1 MNNQHNNQ
9 SHKSSTA
16 QSEESVLSFWHE
28 HKIFEKT
35 LEKKSPKGIFTF
47 YDGPPFATGLPHYG
61 HLLAGTI
68 KDIIPRYKTMQGYH
82 VPRKWGWD
90 CHGLPIENLIEKELG
105 LETKKDIEDYGIE
118 KFNSAARNSVLRYE
132 SEWKRY
138 VPRSGRFVDM
148 ENAYMAMDSEYME
161 SIWWVFSELYKKGL
175 TKEGFKAMH
184 LCPRCETTLSNFEVN
199 QGYKDVTDITV
210 TAKFE
215 LRDEPGT
222 FLLAWTTTPWTLPGN
237 VALAVGADI
246 DYVKLKDVQ
255 IDLKFQDKSNEIKNI
270 GLYSSEL
277 VIVSKDIFLKN
288 SVEFPG
294 TPGLYRWKEKP
305 ESTFQ
310 IVSEMKGSELA
321 GKSYIAPFDYYQN
334 DPEVENAENGWKVL
348 TADFVTTED
357 GTGIVHIAPAFG
369 SDDMQLGQDNALPF
383 IQHISKNGA
392 FKHVF
397 SQTIDG
403 GDFAGM
409 LVKQKND
416 LMSTDI
422 EIIKRLAHDGK
433 LFSKQKI
440 VHSYP
445 HCWRC
450 DTPLLNYATTS
461 WYVDVPRIKD
471 TLIASNETV
480 NWVPEHVGDGR
491 FGKWL
496 EGARDW
502 ALSRSRFW
510 GTPLP
515 VWYNPTTEQ
524 NVIIGSYD
532 ELCSYAKKS
541 GNTYYAIRHGES
553 ESNITDM
560 VNAHSDIHNPLTE
573 KGKAQILEQVSA
585 LQEKNIHIDII
596 LTSPMQRTQETAQ
609 LLRTGLGL
617 SLESSSKSILAIGF
631 FHDLFTTR
639 GDAASPARCGELK
652 IFILSASLSAGVLF
666 PFFVGLFSHVAI
678 SGA

>member
-222 FLLAWTTTPWTLPGN
+222 F
-237 VALAVGADI
+237 
-246 DYVKLKDVQ
+246 
-255 IDLKFQDKSNEIKNI
+255 
-270 GLYSSEL
+270 
-277 VIVSKDIFLKN
+277 
-288 SVEFPG
+288 
-294 TPGLYRWKEKP
+294 
-305 ESTFQ
+305 
-310 IVSEMKGSELA
+310 
-321 GKSYIAPFDYYQN
+321 
-334 DPEVENAENGWKVL
+334 
-348 TADFVTTED
+348 
-357 GTGIVHIAPAFG
+357 
-369 SDDMQLGQDNALPF
+369 
-383 IQHISKNGA
+383 
-392 FKHVF
+392 
-397 SQTIDG
+397 
-403 GDFAGM
+403 
-409 LVKQKND
+409 
-416 LMSTDI
+416 
-422 EIIKRLAHDGK
+422 
-433 LFSKQKI
+433 
-440 VHSYP
+440 
-445 HCWRC
+445 
-450 DTPLLNYATTS
+450 
-461 WYVDVPRIKD
+461 
-471 TLIASNETV
+471 
-480 NWVPEHVGDGR
+480 
-491 FGKWL
+491 
-496 EGARDW
+496 
-502 ALSRSRFW
+502 
-510 GTPLP
+510 
-515 VWYNPTTEQ
+515 
-524 NVIIGSYD
+524 
-532 ELCSYAKKS
+532 
-541 GNTYYAIRHGES
+541 
-553 ESNITDM
+553 
-560 VNAHSDIHNPLTE
+560 
-573 KGKAQILEQVSA
+573 
-585 LQEKNIHIDII
+585 
-596 LTSPMQRTQETAQ
+596 
-609 LLRTGLGL
+609 
-617 SLESSSKSILAIGF
+617 
-631 FHDLFTTR
+631 
-639 GDAASPARCGELK
+639 
-652 IFILSASLSAGVLF
+652 
-666 PFFVGLFSHVAI
+666 FVGMDNDTMDLARECCAC
-678 SGA
+678 GGG